1 MQRGYIYRKGQSWIL
16 SYVVKERKA
25 DGQVDWARR
34 SRKLAPFGG
43 EYRTKASVQHL
54 AQEILTPV
62 NTRTAK
68 PESTSSVAHFIE
80 NTYLPYAK
88 LNLRPSTVVGY
99 RMVFRSLKPHLG
111 NVLMRDFD
119 TVEAE
124 RLLND
129 FAGEKRRA
137 QTALRNAKNFLSGA
151 FRYAVRTGVVRYN
164 PIREVLVPRGRP
176 MKETEAYTLEEIA
189 AMVNIL
195 PEPAKTAVLVA
206 ALTGLRLSEIRGL
219 RYDDISADESE
230 LTVNRSVWGTHV
242 GETKTPGSAA
252 RIPLLPVLSEVLNR
266 RLRARFLTQY
276 VFEGKTGGPLVLANL
291 TRRVIQPTLKA
302 KKIRWAG
309 WHPFRRGLA
318 TTLYALDV
326 PDKVIQQ
333 ILRHSDVAVTRKHYI
348 KTNTSQAQAAMKKLA
363 DAFSRTENRTE

>member
-1 MQRGYIYRKGQSWIL
+1 MQHGYLYVKNKSWIL
-16 SYVVKERKA
+16 SYVVKVRKP
-25 DGQVDWARR
+25 DGQIGWARR
-34 SRKLAPFGG
+34 SKKLAPFGG
-43 EYRTKASVQHL
+43 DFRTKASVQHL
-54 AQEILTPV
+54 AQEVLSPV

-68 PESTSSVAHFIE
+68 PESTSTVVHFIE

-88 LNLRPSTVVGY
+88 LNTRPSTYVGY
-99 RMVFRSLKPHLG
+99 RMVFRSLRSHIG
-111 NVLMRDFD
+111 SALMRDFD

-129 FAGEKRRA
+129 LAGEKRLA
-137 QTALRNAKNFLSGA
+137 QTTLRNAKNFLSGA
-151 FRYAVRTGVVRYN
+151 FRYAVRTGVVRFN
-164 PIREVLVPRGRP
+164 PIREVLVPRGKP
-176 MKETEAYTLEEIA
+176 MRETEAYTLEEIA
-189 AMVNIL
+189 AMVNVL

-252 RIPLLPVLSEVLNR
+252 KIPLLPVLSEVLNR
-266 RLRARFLTQY
+266 RLKARFMTQY

-318 TTLYALDV
+318 TTLYSLAV

-333 ILRHSDVAVTRKHYI
+333 ILRHSDVAVTQKHYI
-348 KTNTSQAQAAMKKLA
+348 KTSNVQAQAAMKKLA
-363 DAFSRTENRTE
+363 EAFGRTENRTE